1 MVCSQQKIQIK
12 IGWSSL
18 LIVATSNLLTKQHPK
33 LTASLFYWPV
43 NSFILFLSCN
53 LNGQC
58 ICEPLSDPPVKT
70 SSLFFLCNHQNLPTY
85 RISSCNPPPHHC
97 FLLSAAVPF
106 FPAAAGIILFYF
118 FEPAAFFL
126 TFPFLLKAP
135 LFTKRNAEI
144 FLSKASNSP
153 L

>member
-1 MVCSQQKIQIK
+1 MDQKVYSCLSALRKMVCSQQKTQIK

-18 LIVATSNLLTKQHPK
+18 LIVATSNSLTKQHPK

-43 NSFILFLSCN
+43 NSFILFLSCS

-85 RISSCNPPPHHC
+85 RISSCNPLTTAFSC
-97 FLLSAAVPF
+97 QQQSPF
-106 FPAAAGIILFYF
+106 FLQQLALSSFIFLNQHLFSS
-118 FEPAAFFL
+118 P
-126 TFPFLLKAP
+126 FPF
-135 LFTKRNAEI
+135 F
-144 FLSKASNSP
+144 
-153 L
+153 

>member
-1 MVCSQQKIQIK
+1 MDQKVYSFLSALRKMVCSQQKIQIK

-58 ICEPLSDPPVKT
+58 VCEPLSDPPVKT

-85 RISSCNPPPHHC
+85 RISLTTAFSCQQQAPF
-97 FLLSAAVPF
+97 FLQQLALSAFIFLNQHLFSSPFPF
-106 FPAAAGIILFYF
+106 F
-118 FEPAAFFL
+118 
-126 TFPFLLKAP
+126 
-135 LFTKRNAEI
+135 
-144 FLSKASNSP
+144 
-153 L
+153 

>member
-1 MVCSQQKIQIK
+1 MDQKVYSFLSALRKMVCSQQKIQIK

-70 SSLFFLCNHQNLPTY
+70 SIFFLCNHQNLPTY
-85 RISSCNPPPHHC
+85 RISSCNPPSP
-97 FLLSAAVPF
+97 LLSLVSSS
-106 FPAAAGIILFYF
+106 
-118 FEPAAFFL
+118 
-126 TFPFLLKAP
+126 P
-135 LFTKRNAEI
+135 LF
-144 FLSKASNSP
+144 SCSSWHYP
-153 L
+153 LLFF

>member
-1 MVCSQQKIQIK
+1 MVCSQQKTQIK

-18 LIVATSNLLTKQHPK
+18 LIVATSNSLTKQHPK

-43 NSFILFLSCN
+43 NSFILFLSCS

-85 RISSCNPPPHHC
+85 RISSCNPLTTAFSC
-97 FLLSAAVPF
+97 QQQSPF
-106 FPAAAGIILFYF
+106 FLQQLALSSYF
-118 FEPAAFFL
+118 FEPASFFL

>member
-85 RISSCNPPPHHC
+85 RISLTTAFSCQQQSPF
-97 FLLSAAVPF
+97 FLQQLALSAF
-106 FPAAAGIILFYF
+106 IF
-118 FEPAAFFL
+118 FEPASFFL

-135 LFTKRNAEI
+135 LFTKRIAEI